1 MKKSFAIV
9 AALVTALSTQ
19 LAEAVGRPAGLVDL
33 TSPSGKASSSVTFYK
48 GTAARVFQ
56 DNADITGGDNV
67 RIIYDKTKS
76 GNEIG
81 RFVYTFDAE
90 TVVNAYGIGL
100 MNANTQCNG
109 REPGAWKF
117 YGSNDYDGNQA
128 NIGTATWVELDSR
141 EVTDWTRGEYKYFE
155 FENATT
161 YASYMLAVSAA
172 QPTATDNYI
181 QFAYLEFFNN
191 DLADISNASLRRVQ
205 NGSWKAE
212 MSIVGTMPTVVYLDL
227 SALNAETISIALPA
241 DGILSGDDLAA
252 VDKTIAYS
260 ASYRA
265 VSPSGL
271 AAVCKLSGK
280 YFFGDY
286 AAKTPADYTK
296 TFSVAVADD
305 VEGMGRNMVV
315 PVRLS
320 EAWISGFSYGDFQQT
335 DYSDLLVTD
344 EFGNALPYEVA
355 SWNPAGESLL
365 WVRFP
370 RVAAG
375 SVIQFYYGGPS
386 ADVVPAR
393 TWESY
398 TGVWHLDELTGEG
411 NSTYA
416 NSSLLGS
423 VADGTKAAISASAES
438 GRFGKACYINPS
450 GVKSG
455 DFKKGGVV
463 IPYSAELGFGS
474 MFTVS
479 GWFKHKNQSYYYDRM
494 LATRGVSGSTG
505 FTVEMNNGWTT
516 AGQPMIKG
524 GSQVNPKIAWPD
536 TMCSDWGFCTF
547 VFDGVSYSIYQNGEL
562 FWTQT
567 ATAPV
572 ADSGLPFTIGNV
584 SLSDVDGEGDCAWCG
599 WADEIR
605 LAGGV
610 AMSADEI
617 AWEYGVATN
626 ASLLVFGP
634 VSGTGISQALIV
646 ASNIDG
652 MGECNPA
659 LGVHENQTAV
669 EAEPGDVVAKD
680 GVVYDVAKY
689 TIATSDDAGLSW
701 SDPVEHE
708 GRTYSYSP
716 DGKFTRLTWI
726 WEPVACAIQAVS
738 SHPTGSISYSAN
750 PVYTI
755 DDVDYYAAG
764 TTLTAT
770 DPEAESFAKWQDAGE
785 GISVVGNV
793 ATVIG
798 CSSPIRMTAVS
809 RHKWIFKDG
818 VLSDGGW
825 QIAATANSKKPTEL
839 TIGTET
845 PVDSACGILDFTAG
859 ITSEDGGTSYTLV
872 AFTSKTVDKKQ
883 VAAFTGNTVLREV
896 YFAPGIQQLGWSTFR
911 DCVNLTTVSPL
922 LPETLSNSNN
932 GQSYSGCTSLT
943 GDVVFV
949 SQNVKSLGNM
959 MFDHAKITS
968 LTAPYLTDLSGG
980 QVFDY
985 CTALTNVVIP
995 AIVKIGTRSF
1005 RGCTALKAVTL
1016 GDSLET
1022 LGNEAFIDCT
1032 SLTTVTPLLPAS
1044 LKTFTTTIYKE
1055 TKNSLA
1061 FAGCTSLTG
1070 DVQLVNAEARDIFG
1084 QVFQNTAITSLYA
1097 PFATNV
1103 WKYAFNNCS
1112 ALTNLTFGAN
1122 AVLNTDYYPIF
1133 GNPKSLEI
1141 YYPGKA
1147 PVLDCTIGERS
1158 FGNQNYI
1165 RVYGDPRMDPEGWAA
1180 LVASANVVEPTAEE
1194 LARADYPGVKTLGIL
1209 TDKNKTRVWLVRY
1222 RSPLRKPGLM
1232 LLVR

>member
-81 RFVYTFDAE
+81 RFAYTFDTA
-90 TVVNAYGIGL
+90 TVVNSYGIGV
-100 MNANTQCNG
+100 MDSSTQTSG
-109 REPGAWKF
+109 RAPCKWNF
-117 YGSNDYDGNQA
+117 YGSNDYDGDKA
-128 NIGTATWVELDSR
+128 HFTTATWEKLDERSG
-141 EVTDWTRGEYKYFE
+141 ETACAQGEYRYYE
-155 FENATT
+155 FKNADAYT
-161 YASYMLAVSAA
+161 SYMIAFEAMDGVG
-172 QPTATDNYI
+172 DNYI

-191 DLADISNASLRRVQ
+191 DMADISNAFLHRVQ
-205 NGSWKAE
+205 NGNWKAE
-212 MSIVGTMPTVVYLDL
+212 MTMGGTMPEALYLDL
-227 SALNAETISIALPA
+227 SALNAGTVSIALPA

-265 VSPSGL
+265 VSASGQI
-271 AAVCKLSGK
+271 AVCKLPGK

-286 AAKTPADYTK
+286 AAKTPADYAK

-305 VEGMGRNMVV
+305 VVGTGVNMVV

-320 EAWISGFSYGDFQQT
+320 EAAISDFSYGDFQQA

-398 TGVWHLDELTGEG
+398 TGVWHLDELTGDG

-423 VADGTKAAISASAES
+423 VADGTKAAVSASAES
-438 GRFGKACYINPS
+438 GRFGKACYITS
-450 GVKSG
+450 AGVKSG
-455 DFKKGGVV
+455 DFMKGGVV
-463 IPYSAELGFGS
+463 IPYSAGLGFGS
-474 MFTVS
+474 TFTVS

-494 LATRGVSGSTG
+494 LATRGASGSTG

-562 FWTQT
+562 FWTRT

-572 ADSGLPFTIGNV
+572 TDSELPFTIGNV
-584 SLSDVDGEGDCAWCG
+584 SLSDVDGDGNCAWCG

-634 VSGTGISQALIV
+634 VSSTDVSQALIV
-646 ASNIDG
+646 ASNING

-708 GRTYSYSP
+708 GRSYSYVP

-726 WEPVACAIQAVS
+726 WEPVAVAIKAVS
-738 SHPTGSISYSAN
+738 SHATGSLAFSADPAYVRDGVN
-750 PVYTI
+750 YYTI
-755 DDVDYYAAG
+755 G
-764 TTLTAT
+764 STLTITAT
-770 DPEAESFAKWQDAGE
+770 DPEASSFREWYGATEEVSGAG
-785 GISVVGNV
+785 GVVTITV
-793 ATVIG
+793 ATRPLSL
-798 CSSPIRMTAVS
+798 CAVS
-809 RHKWIFKDG
+809 RHRWVYDNKTLTDG
-818 VLSDGGW
+818 AWLC
-825 QIAATANSKKPTEL
+825 AASVS
-839 TIGTET
+839 GTEVTLKSVTTT
-845 PVDSACGILDFTAG
+845 PDYGILDFTDG
-859 ITSEDGGTSYTLV
+859 ITDAAGTAEYVLV
-872 AFTSKTVDKKQ
+872 KFESSAFKENQK
-883 VAAFTGNTVLREV
+883 LRAV
-896 YFAPGIQQLGWSTFR
+896 SLTPGLKQLGWYTFQGST
-911 DCVNLTTVSPL
+911 NLVSFSPL
-922 LPETLSNSNN
+922 LPSTLSNSNN
-932 GQSYSGCTSLT
+932 GQVFDGCTSLT
-943 GDVVFV
+943 GDVVHASEAV
-949 SQNVKSLGNM
+949 TSWGNKM
-959 MFDHAKITS
+959 FANTKVTSFTSPTIKDLSSGQMFDS
-968 LTAPYLTDLSGG
+968 
-980 QVFDY
+980 
-985 CTALTNVVIP
+985 CTMLTNVSMLS
-995 AIVKIGTRSF
+995 IVKIGTRTF
-1005 RGCTALKAVTL
+1005 RGCTALKSVTL
-1016 GDSLET
+1016 GESLET
-1022 LGNEAFIDCT
+1022 LGNESFVNCSA
-1032 SLTTVTPLLPAS
+1032 LTTVTPLLPDS
-1044 LKTFTTTIYKE
+1044 LKTIGTSAFE
-1055 TKNSLA
+1055 NCSL
-1061 FAGCTSLTG
+1061 LTG
-1070 DVQLVNAEARDIFG
+1070 DMSLKSLGLISEKSFNHTSLSSVNAPA
-1084 QVFQNTAITSLYA
+1084 
-1097 PFATNV
+1097 ATNV
-1103 WKYAFNNCS
+1103 QKYAFNACSTLTNVTYGADSVDLSGYCPITGNAKTQAIEFYFPGSAPKPAFGNGGAFGAYSYSRIYCDPQMDPVGWS
-1112 ALTNLTFGAN
+1112 ALMDSAWFAE
-1122 AVLNTDYYPIF
+1122 ATD
-1133 GNPKSLEI
+1133 
-1141 YYPGKA
+1141 
-1147 PVLDCTIGERS
+1147 
-1158 FGNQNYI
+1158 
-1165 RVYGDPRMDPEGWAA
+1165 
-1180 LVASANVVEPTAEE
+1180 AEK
-1194 LARADYPGVKTLGIL
+1194 ARADYPGPKTLGVI
-1209 TDKNKTRVWLVRY
+1209 TTKGDVNNKSWLIRY